1 MFYYYCRCQC
11 YCYSDVVLVIIIVV
25 KAMEVLVKKYEERQ
39 MNVQNNREYD
49 AITKEI
55 DLQKLKHDS
64 LHPHLLD
71 RSRRARIARGSG
83 ICRASTSYLKNLK
96 I

>member
-1 MFYYYCRCQC
+1 MLYYYCRCQC

-25 KAMEVLVKKYEERQ
+25 KTKEVLVKKYEEQQ

-55 DLQKLKHDS
+55 DLQKLEMQ
-64 LHPHLLD
+64 L
-71 RSRRARIARGSG
+71 
-83 ICRASTSYLKNLK
+83 C
-96 I
+96 